1 MAVKYGK
8 FQMPANILVEQD
20 ENNENFARFIAEPLE
35 RGYGQTVGNALR
47 RILLN
52 SIEVPAIVSLRI
64 EGVSH
69 EYAAIDGVV
78 EDVINIILN
87 LKNAKLRCLPNNDSD
102 TKQREPRLISNIVEV
117 TQAQLK
123 KEKGS
128 VTITLQDLFPSTE
141 FELTNPELEIMTV
154 TKPFK
159 RQIDVRVAYGR
170 GYVAAERHQLPEQ
183 LKGEI
188 LIDGV
193 FSPVVLATYHVENTR
208 VGQDTDYDKMIL
220 DVTTDG
226 RVTPQEAVSFAA
238 QIATSLFSICDNI
251 KEHDLVFESD
261 SDDTNNAEVELL
273 QKLILRIDEIELS
286 VRSTNCLSNANIE
299 TIAELV
305 TIPEKKMLDFRNFGK
320 KSLIE
325 IKEKLAEMG
334 LHLGMDLSSYNINYD
349 NVRDRIKEISEELK
363 LSV

>member
-87 LKNAKLRCLPNNDSD
+87 LKNAKLRCLPNSESD

-123 KEKGS
+123 KENGS

-141 FELTNPELEIMTV
+141 FELTNPELEIFTV

-238 QIATSLFSICDNI
+238 QIATALFSICDNI
-251 KEHDLVFESD
+251 KKHDLVFESD
-261 SDDTNNAEVELL
+261 SDDANNAEVELL

-334 LHLGMDLSSYNINYD
+334 LHLGMDLSSYNVNYD